1 MRVVGGKYKSRLIA
15 MPKGIRPTKDNVKE
29 ALFNILAKHVKGARV
44 LDLFAGSGAI
54 GIEALSRDAERVVF
68 ADNSKNCTDCIDKN
82 IRSLDEDAI
91 FYNISILTKDIHLA
105 IKHLSK
111 EGEQFDIIFIDP
123 PYNKG
128 KVTAPYHKN
137 RIRKCL
143 KNISIYDILSSSGF
157 LIVEHFKKDI
167 IPEIEEDITLMRR
180 LSYGD
185 TVISIYKKSE
195 KQ

>member
-1 MRVVGGKYKSRLIA
+1 MRVVGGKYKSRLIVY
-15 MPKGIRPTKDNVKE
+15 PKGIRPTKDNVKE
-29 ALFNILAKHVKGARV
+29 ALFNILAKCVKGARV

-54 GIEALSRDAERVVF
+54 GIEALSRDAGRVVF
-68 ADNSKNCTDCIDKN
+68 ADTSKSCTDCIDKN

-91 FYNISILTKDIHLA
+91 FDNISILTKDIHQA

-111 EGEQFDIIFIDP
+111 EKEQFDIIFIDP

-128 KVTAPYHKN
+128 KETAPYHKN

-185 TVISIYKKSE
+185 TVISVYKKFK